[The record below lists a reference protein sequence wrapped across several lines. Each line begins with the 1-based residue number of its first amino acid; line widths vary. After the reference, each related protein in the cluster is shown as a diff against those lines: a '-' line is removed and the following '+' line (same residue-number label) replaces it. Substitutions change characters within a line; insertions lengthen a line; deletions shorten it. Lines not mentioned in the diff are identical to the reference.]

1 MKENLILLA
10 KLLATDNAFN
20 LAFSSKVTS
29 EEKYELSKTKIT
41 SLTHEDFSE
50 FLEKLQETQEKELSP
65 EELEQIAGGGLVNKL
80 ATAALLLTTVVLPT
94 ATQSASAM
102 FTPETEVNQ
111 SQENDDDPDYEL
123 LIPAYD
129 RLSSYRDYVESTE
142 NTVQAGTEQRNAPT
156 ADTDDEK
163 TDDEN
168 TSDSD
173 SQSEN
178 LKPNEEVSSSD
189 EEESE
194 ENSVSDGEWQLSKAG
209 KKAER
214 QTVNQNKKKQQKT
227 QQQQLNCQ
235 KQATQKELKAKVSN
249 LKSSASSADPTA
261 YKGLAN
267 SLEKARKTFFVG
279 YNEQKADALSAW
291 QVPHQLRCKDGFA
304 IIGDS
309 SRTAKITT
317 STMEHILFG
326 HFDEYGFL
334 CGGGHTKSAKEN
346 MKEACNSLKGVNA
359 EENAAF
365 KKIIENLP
373 DVDNDIQRHSCGVE
387 YLDTKN
393 LAVNE
398 NNLIKTFFPD
408 NFNYNKLQSVISA
421 ALKEVSVTNETPCG
435 QPCEVLVEYDG
446 LLVKVCLT
454 VTNIDVSTVKFNV
467 NSCFPVLFKK

>member
-10 KLLATDNAFN
+10 KLLATDNSFN
-20 LAFSSKVTS
+20 LDFSSKVTS

-111 SQENDDDPDYEL
+111 SQEKDKDPDYEL

-178 LKPNEEVSSSD
+178 LEPNEEGSSSD

-194 ENSVSDGEWQLSKAG
+194 ENSVSDGKWQLSKAG

-214 QTVNQNKKKQQKT
+214 QTMNQNKKKQQEA
-227 QQQQLNCQ
+227 QQQQLNCK
-235 KQATQKELKAKVSN
+235 KQATQEELKAKVID

-261 YKGLAN
+261 YKELAD
-267 SLEKARKTFFVG
+267 SLIKACKTFFDG
-279 YNEQKADALSAW
+279 YNDRKADALDAW
-291 QVPHQLRCKDGFA
+291 QVPTNLRGEKGEA
-304 IIGDS
+304 TIKS
-309 SRTAKITT
+309 SSKTAKITT
-317 STMEHILFG
+317 STMEHILLGEFNT
-326 HFDEYGFL
+326 YGFL
-334 CGGGHTKSAKEN
+334 CGGGHTKYAKIN
-346 MKEACNSLKGVNA
+346 MKEACNSLRKVNA
-359 EENAAF
+359 EENEAF
-365 KKIIENLP
+365 KKIIDNLP
-373 DVDNDIQRHSCGVE
+373 DVDSDIKKHDCGVE

-393 LAVNE
+393 LAE
-398 NNLIKTFFPD
+398 TDKNLIKTFFPD
-408 NFNYNKLQSVISA
+408 DFNYNKLQGVISA
-421 ALKEVSVTNETPCG
+421 ALKNVSVTNETQRG

-454 VTNIDVSTVKFNV
+454 VTNIDGSTVKFNV